1 MKEKMEEEIVNVY
14 DGEEIIATV
23 TYNNNLDMWT
33 GSNWQNGGTGRHKG
47 LTILEDGRYVLIHG
61 TDWQG
66 EKDHA
71 EIITKQEALQ
81 EILRTGDHELLDE
94 FNLRDEYEKKL
105 IREKKTWA
113 VKSIKLREDVYNKLT
128 EKKRGNMSYNDVILM
143 LLGEDKK
150 NENGNDN

>member
-1 MKEKMEEEIVNVY
+1 MKEEVVVNVY
-14 DGEEIIATV
+14 DGDGEEIIATV
-23 TYNNNLDMWT
+23 EYNNNLDYWN

-94 FNLRDEYEKKL
+94 FNLREEYEKKL

-150 NENGNDN
+150 NENENDN